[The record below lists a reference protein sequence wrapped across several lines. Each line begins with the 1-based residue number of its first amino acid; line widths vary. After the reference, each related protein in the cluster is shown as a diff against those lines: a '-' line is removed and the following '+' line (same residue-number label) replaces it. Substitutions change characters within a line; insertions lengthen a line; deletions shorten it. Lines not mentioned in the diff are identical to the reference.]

1 MSVQQSYVSEVAALF
16 PPQGEWMEADYF
28 ALPDTTR
35 IVELSE
41 GKITVS
47 PPPSPRH
54 QETVGNLYSMLRSY
68 VEDRNLGRVFFA
80 PIAVRLWEGKIR
92 EPDVLFVR
100 VEHTGRV
107 GDTFIDGPPDW
118 VAEVIS
124 PGSRRVDE
132 VDKVA
137 EYAQAG
143 VPEYWQID
151 PAARTIRVFVL
162 RGDAYHVAGEYRAD
176 DEAVSPT
183 LNEFRIPIDAIIP
196 PNDDT

>member
-1 MSVQQSYVSEVAALF
+1 MSIQQSYVTEVAALF
-16 PPQGEWMEADYF
+16 PPQGEWAEADYF

-41 GKITVS
+41 GEITVS

-54 QETVGNLYSMLRSY
+54 QEAVGNLYLMLRSY
-68 VEDRNLGRVFFA
+68 VADRDVGRVFFA

-100 VEHTGRV
+100 AEHAGRV

-118 VAEVIS
+118 AAEVIS

-132 VDKVA
+132 VEKVA

-143 VPEYWQID
+143 VPEYWLVD
-151 PAARTIRVFVL
+151 PAAYTIRVFVL
-162 RGDAYHVAGEYRAD
+162 QGDVFDLASVYRAGEDAI
-176 DEAVSPT
+176 SPT
-183 LNEFRIPIDAIIP
+183 LSGFHAPVDVIIP
-196 PNDDT
+196 SGED